1 MFILFEQRRFF
12 LVVQF
17 AVGAGCICFIDIGN
31 MPKEYPVLDNSPI
44 NKWKVTK
51 LREELKKRNLPVK
64 GLKEALVKRLGDAI
78 EKEMEAHEMKEEE
91 GSESE
96 SIPMSSDCVQ
106 IVDDAQKHI
115 TSEFCEAEDT
125 VGKDETTQ
133 KHVTNEFCEAEDT
146 VAKDETTQKHI
157 TGEFCEAEDTVAK
170 DETSD
175 WPKETDSAKCM
186 DDAPTESSVH
196 FAMDGERKDLDAPLE
211 IIPSVDA
218 NDGMSDSDRIA
229 STEKA
234 PKDTVGEDEVMKS
247 QHDVEIKVISTEET
261 SEFKVLENCNVV
273 PDTSGEIT
281 LGNKSDPEEGL
292 KRLTKMDAEP
302 GVSHPSTTQVHEV
315 IPSLG
320 SEVKSDSIHTD
331 TLPIYVTNQLND
343 DLNPDSVKLEQE
355 IVRSEMVLPSSSK
368 DLPGVGV
375 DHPMDDKMPSKSDG
389 LVGGTDVDKSSDV
402 NYSMTN
408 ENADQSLVV
417 DVPIIEHNKGSNSN
431 ELLEGLPKDGNVN
444 GADFSCKEKESPEE
458 KIDEGVSAKET
469 DFKGVSIT
477 EHNMDEKDP
486 NSNELLEGLPKDGNL
501 NKDAFSCN
509 EKDLSEEG
517 KFDADAYANVAKS
530 QDVSALE
537 HDMDHNTSNSTE
549 RLGGLSKDANSNE
562 DKFPCKD
569 MESLEEETNIDS
581 STKEAGFHDVSMI
594 EHTTDDMGINSTELM
609 DGVQK
614 DENVFV
620 DKVPC
625 EEKDSSAEEKTDI
638 DSSNMDTNF
647 QGKEEEKIDVDVS
660 AHEAIFQAEGQS
672 TDSGF
677 GKATEV
683 AGENLEKI
691 NLDQSSADDSMDED
705 IADSKN
711 IDSELI
717 SFEVLG
723 KKTEELLTEEPR
735 VELDG
740 GSNATE
746 SSDIPSACEVSLE
759 DGKKNVNIP
768 DKRKFQDAVTPE
780 NKEPAKRQRKWNYES
795 LKTSEPNTSSVLL
808 LTPKQISVPNF
819 TGSDSMI
826 DADAPKERIVPESSR
841 TPTDSLRID
850 NFVRPFT
857 LKAVQELL
865 AKTGKVCSFWMDHIK
880 THCYVTF
887 SSVEEAIETR
897 KAVHNLQW
905 PTNGG
910 RCLLADFVTPQ
921 DVKSKIEAGPS
932 KPAAAAPPA
941 SGAGPTPAPPAVN
954 TSSKPPVGRQK
965 VVAPWEQAERPHP
978 LSRQPPAY
986 DRRPAATVKERA
998 PAVADKAEPPM
1009 PTLDELFRKTKA
1021 TPRIYYLP
1029 LTDEQ
1034 VSAKLNKQPKK

>member
-1 MFILFEQRRFF
+1 
-12 LVVQF
+12 
-17 AVGAGCICFIDIGN
+17 

-44 NKWKVTK
+44 NKWKVAK

-64 GLKEALVKRLGDAI
+64 GLKEALVNRLDEAI
-78 EKEMEAHEMKEEE
+78 QKEMEAREMEEKE
-91 GSESE
+91 GSESA
-96 SIPMSSDCVQ
+96 SKPMSSDGVQ

-125 VGKDETTQ
+125 V
-133 KHVTNEFCEAEDT
+133 
-146 VAKDETTQKHI
+146 AKDDTTQKHI
-157 TGEFCEAEDTVAK
+157 TGESCEAEDTVAN
-170 DETSD
+170 DDTSD
-175 WPKETDSAKCM
+175 CPKGIDSAKCI
-186 DDAPTESSVH
+186 DVAPTGSAVH
-196 FAMDGERKDLDAPLE
+196 FAMDGERKDFDAPSE

-218 NDGMSDSDRIA
+218 NNGMSDSDRIA
-229 STEKA
+229 STERA
-234 PKDTVGEDEVMKS
+234 PKDTVGEDEVVKS
-247 QHDVEIKVISTEET
+247 QHDVEVKIISADET
-261 SEFKVLENCNVV
+261 SDFKVLENCNVV
-273 PDTSGEIT
+273 PDASGEIT
-281 LGNKSDPEEGL
+281 LGNKSDPEEGF
-292 KRLTKMDAEP
+292 KKLTKMDAEP
-302 GVSHPSTTQVHEV
+302 DLSHPSTTQVHEV

-331 TLPIYVTNQLND
+331 TLPICVTNQLND
-343 DLNPDSVKLEQE
+343 DLNPDNVKLEQE

-389 LVGGTDVDKSSDV
+389 LVGGTDDDKSSYV

-417 DVPIIEHNKGSNSN
+417 DVPIIEHNKSSNSN

-458 KIDEGVSAKET
+458 KVDVGVSAKET

-477 EHNMDEKDP
+477 ECNMDEKDP
-486 NSNELLEGLPKDGNL
+486 NSNEVLEGLPKDGNL
-501 NKDAFSCN
+501 NKDTFSFN

-517 KFDADAYANVAKS
+517 KFDAGAYANEARS

-537 HDMDHNTSNSTE
+537 RDMDHNTSNSTE
-549 RLGGLSKDANSNE
+549 RLGGLSEDANSNE

-569 MESLEEETNIDS
+569 KESLEEETNIDS
-581 STKEAGFHDVSMI
+581 STKEASFHDVSMI
-594 EHTTDDMGINSTELM
+594 EHTTDDMSINSTELM
-609 DGVQK
+609 DGMQK
-614 DENVFV
+614 DENLFV

-625 EEKDSSAEEKTDI
+625 EDQDSSAEEKADI

-647 QGKEEEKIDVDVS
+647 QGKEDSSEEEKIDVDVS
-660 AHEAIFQAEGQS
+660 AQETNFQAEGES

-677 GKATEV
+677 GKATDV

-711 IDSELI
+711 VDSEASEHI

-723 KKTEELLTEEPR
+723 KNKEEPLTKEPR
-735 VELDG
+735 VELEG
-740 GSNATE
+740 GSKATE
-746 SSDIPSACEVSLE
+746 LSDIHSAACEVYLE
-759 DGKKNVNIP
+759 DGDKNLNLP
-768 DKRKFQDAVTPE
+768 DKRKFQDAVAPE

-795 LKTSEPNTSSVLL
+795 LKTSEPKTSSVLL

-819 TGSDSMI
+819 T
-826 DADAPKERIVPESSR
+826 VPESSR

-865 AKTGKVCSFWMDHIK
+865 GKTGKVCSFWMDHIK

-897 KAVHNLQW
+897 KAVYNLQW

-921 DVKSKIEAGPS
+921 DVKSKIEAAGPS
-932 KPAAAAPPA
+932 KPAAPPA
-941 SGAGPTPAPPAVN
+941 TGASAGPTPAPRAVN
-954 TSSKPPVGRQK
+954 TSSQPPAGQQK
-965 VVAPWEQAERPHP
+965 GVAPWEQGERPHP
-978 LSRQPPAY
+978 LSRQLPAY
-986 DRRPAATVKERA
+986 DRRPATVKEQV
-998 PAVADKAEPPM
+998 PAVADKAEPPL

-1034 VSAKLNKQPKK
+1034 VSAKLNKQLKK

>member
-1 MFILFEQRRFF
+1 
-12 LVVQF
+12 
-17 AVGAGCICFIDIGN
+17 

-44 NKWKVTK
+44 NKWKVAQ

-64 GLKEALVKRLGDAI
+64 GLKEALVNRLDEAI
-78 EKEMEAHEMKEEE
+78 QKEMEAREMEEKE

-96 SIPMSSDCVQ
+96 SKPMSSDGVQ
-106 IVDDAQKHI
+106 IVDDAHKHI
-115 TSEFCEAEDT
+115 TSEFCEAE
-125 VGKDETTQ
+125 
-133 KHVTNEFCEAEDT
+133 AT
-146 VAKDETTQKHI
+146 VAKDDTTQKHI
-157 TGEFCEAEDTVAK
+157 TGESCEAENTVAN
-170 DETSD
+170 DDTSD
-175 WPKETDSAKCM
+175 CPKGIDSAKCI
-186 DDAPTESSVH
+186 DVAPTGSAVH
-196 FAMDGERKDLDAPLE
+196 FAMDGERKDFDTPSE

-218 NDGMSDSDRIA
+218 NNGMSDSDRIA
-229 STEKA
+229 STERA
-234 PKDTVGEDEVMKS
+234 PKDTVGEDEVVKS
-247 QHDVEIKVISTEET
+247 QHDVEVKIISAEET
-261 SEFKVLENCNVV
+261 SDFKVLENCNVV

-281 LGNKSDPEEGL
+281 LGNKSDPEEGF
-292 KRLTKMDAEP
+292 KKLTKMDAEP
-302 GVSHPSTTQVHEV
+302 DLSHPSTTQVHEV

-331 TLPIYVTNQLND
+331 TLPICVTNQLND
-343 DLNPDSVKLEQE
+343 DLNPDNVKLEQE

-368 DLPGVGV
+368 DLPGV

-389 LVGGTDVDKSSDV
+389 LVGGTDDDKSSYV

-417 DVPIIEHNKGSNSN
+417 DVPIIEHNKSSNSN

-458 KIDEGVSAKET
+458 KVDVGVSAKET
-469 DFKGVSIT
+469 DFK
-477 EHNMDEKDP
+477 
-486 NSNELLEGLPKDGNL
+486 
-501 NKDAFSCN
+501 
-509 EKDLSEEG
+509 
-517 KFDADAYANVAKS
+517 
-530 QDVSALE
+530 DVSALE
-537 HDMDHNTSNSTE
+537 RNMDHNTSNNTE

-569 MESLEEETNIDS
+569 KESLEEETNIDS
-581 STKEAGFHDVSMI
+581 STKEASFHDVSMI
-594 EHTTDDMGINSTELM
+594 EHTTDDMSINSTELM
-609 DGVQK
+609 DGMQK
-614 DENVFV
+614 DENLFV

-625 EEKDSSAEEKTDI
+625 EDKDSSAEEKADI
-638 DSSNMDTNF
+638 DSSKMDTNF
-647 QGKEEEKIDVDVS
+647 QGKEDSSEEEKIDVDVS
-660 AHEAIFQAEGQS
+660 AQETNFQAEGES

-677 GKATEV
+677 GKATDV

-711 IDSELI
+711 IDSEASEHI

-723 KKTEELLTEEPR
+723 KNKEEPLTKEPR
-735 VELDG
+735 VELEG
-740 GSNATE
+740 GSKATE
-746 SSDIPSACEVSLE
+746 LSDIHSAACEVYLE
-759 DGKKNVNIP
+759 DGDKNLNLP
-768 DKRKFQDAVTPE
+768 DKRKFQDAVAPE

-795 LKTSEPNTSSVLL
+795 LKTSEPKTSSVLL
-808 LTPKQISVPNF
+808 LTPKQISVPKF

-826 DADAPKERIVPESSR
+826 DTDAPKERIVLESSR

-865 AKTGKVCSFWMDHIK
+865 GKTGKVCSFWMDHIK

-897 KAVHNLQW
+897 KAVYNLQW

-921 DVKSKIEAGPS
+921 DVKSKIEATAPP
-932 KPAAAAPPA
+932 KPAAPPA
-941 SGAGPTPAPPAVN
+941 TGASAGPTPAPRAAN
-954 TSSKPPVGRQK
+954 TSSQPPAGQQK
-965 VVAPWEQAERPHP
+965 GMAPWEQGERPHP
-978 LSRQPPAY
+978 LSRQLPAY
-986 DRRPAATVKERA
+986 DRRPATVKERA
-998 PAVADKAEPPM
+998 PPVADKAEPPL

-1034 VSAKLNKQPKK
+1034 VSAKLNKQLKK